1 MLQPL
6 LEQYYYAEE
15 GQEEGDR
22 VYSRTKEQGSALL
35 LTLLMTALIAEDYSM
50 GGRQFE
56 ALRAALKLTPQDL
69 VNLYRQAHV
78 LIPDIR
84 RAHVCK
90 YACPECRKHA
100 STHAQSTHP
109 CICSRFG
116 SDCYQGA
123 SGDMLAA
130 LSIELATLMVGSRD
144 GILGLQ
150 GDGLLD

>member
-1 MLQPL
+1 VDVLQPL
-6 LEQYYYAEE
+6 LEQYYSAEE

-56 ALRAALKLTPQDL
+56 ALRAALKLTPQEL
-69 VNLYRQAHV
+69 VNFYRQAHV

-90 YACPECRKHA
+90 CVP
-100 STHAQSTHP
+100 
-109 CICSRFG
+109 
-116 SDCYQGA
+116 
-123 SGDMLAA
+123 M
-130 LSIELATLMVGSRD
+130 M
-144 GILGLQ
+144 
-150 GDGLLD
+150 